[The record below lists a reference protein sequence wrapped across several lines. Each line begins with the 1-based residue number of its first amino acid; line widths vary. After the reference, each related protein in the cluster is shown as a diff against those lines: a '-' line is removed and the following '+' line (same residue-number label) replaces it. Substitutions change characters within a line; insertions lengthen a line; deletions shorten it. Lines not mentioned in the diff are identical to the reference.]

1 MKRNIWKLMIVLM
14 LVICVLPMA
23 AFAEGEDEPFKCP
36 KHQWIM
42 TGDTATCV
50 SGGTSS
56 WFCTVP
62 GCGLTTT
69 EPSAVNPANHV
80 GFVEQSSTP
89 PACGKEGNIHKV
101 CSCGATQ
108 DVPIPALKHSWD
120 AGVGTDPTC
129 TTGGSKLYTCQ
140 NNCGLTTTETEEPL
154 GHDWVATNTVPAI
167 CGQEG
172 SADYKCSRCPE
183 TKHDI
188 LPGLRHNWDDGVVIT
203 AATCT
208 TEGTKEYTCQNAGCP
223 LGKVVQPYDAL
234 GHDWDDGV
242 GTNATCGVAGR
253 KVFTCKRDATH
264 TKTEDYA
271 ALRHNWDDGVV
282 LKSATCTEKGSK
294 FYTCQNPGC
303 PLGNVTQAYGP
314 LDHIWNAPVETR
326 KPSCGVEGLLTYTC
340 GRDASHTKTD
350 KIPATGKHN
359 LSVMVS
365 DRTYH
370 WRYCQNPGCKYVETA
385 YHEFSNW
392 RVARAATE
400 EKDGLLRKDCAY
412 CTQKLW
418 SSYAYSDNPRTVDPV
433 FVPMAMMLLTAGALP
448 VVLRYTKRKWKY
460 WV

>member
-23 AFAEGEDEPFKCP
+23 AFAEGEPVHEHTWVHMSGFA
-36 KHQWIM
+36 
-42 TGDTATCV
+42 ATCTQPGKGDWEEC
-50 SGGTSS
+50 S
-56 WFCTVP
+56 
-62 GCGLTTT
+62 GCGAMGIGGAEIPSLGHYWVTT
-69 EPSAVNPANHV
+69 EAKA
-80 GFVEQSSTP
+80 
-89 PACGKEGNIHKV
+89 
-101 CSCGATQ
+101 
-108 DVPIPALKHSWD
+108 
-120 AGVGTDPTC
+120 PTC
-129 TTGGSKLYTCQ
+129 TEAGYGNGESCQ
-140 NNCGLTTTETEEPL
+140 RCAQVNIPAPVISAL
-154 GHDWVATNTVPAI
+154 GHDLVHVDGTSNVCQDGLSDGEKCQRAGCSYWSIPQTTVPAVHSEI
-167 CGQEG
+167 VAIPGKASSCTETGLTEG
-172 SADYKCSRCPE
+172 SKCNACGMILKAQE
-183 TKHDI
+183 TIPLHTPQRV
-188 LPGLRHNWDDGVVIT
+188 PGKAPTCKEKGMTDGTICSACKTVLVAQSEIAVVSCNWIHVPGY

-208 TEGTKEYTCQNAGCP
+208 TV
-223 LGKVVQPYDAL
+223 GKADAEMCSMCKAVSIGGQTIPAL
-234 GHDWDDGV
+234 G
-242 GTNATCGVAGR
+242 
-253 KVFTCKRDATH
+253 
-264 TKTEDYA
+264 
-271 ALRHNWDDGVV
+271 
-282 LKSATCTEKGSK
+282 
-294 FYTCQNPGC
+294 
-303 PLGNVTQAYGP
+303 
-314 LDHIWNAPVETR
+314 HIWNAPVETR